1 MTNAMT
7 EIPTSG
13 VTLPGVEWRI
23 ERGET
28 MILGADGG
36 RRGKVEGM
44 RRRDVIEGERRRSS
58 ALMIEE

>member
-1 MTNAMT
+1 MT

-28 MILGADGG
+28 MMADGG
-36 RRGKVEGM
+36 RRGKVEEGM
-44 RRRDVIEGERRRSS
+44 RRRDVIEGGRSS